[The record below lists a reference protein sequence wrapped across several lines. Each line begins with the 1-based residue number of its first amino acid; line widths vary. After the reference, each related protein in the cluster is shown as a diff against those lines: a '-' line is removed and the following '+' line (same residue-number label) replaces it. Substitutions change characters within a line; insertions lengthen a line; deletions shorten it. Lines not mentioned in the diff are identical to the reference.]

1 MFLHHYI
8 YASFRKIDVEK
19 IGGIFEMKSKFLK
32 MVFIEGVND
41 NFYETIIYL
50 KLTTTVFAK
59 PYLILR

>member
-1 MFLHHYI
+1 
-8 YASFRKIDVEK
+8 
-19 IGGIFEMKSKFLK
+19 MKSKFLK

-41 NFYETIIYL
+41 NFYETIFYL